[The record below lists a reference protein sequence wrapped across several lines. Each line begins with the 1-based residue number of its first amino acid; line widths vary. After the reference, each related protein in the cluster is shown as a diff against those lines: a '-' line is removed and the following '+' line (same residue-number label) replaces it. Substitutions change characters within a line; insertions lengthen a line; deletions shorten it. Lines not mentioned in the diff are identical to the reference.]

1 MKNRFCRMGKQLLGV
16 ACLLSTCGVT
26 YSCSDDYD
34 LDETKPSFLGQ
45 SIYDELN
52 ARGNFKTVIRLID
65 DLGYKDVMQK
75 TGSKTLFVANDESYN
90 QFFSSNSWGVNSYDQ
105 LSTNQK
111 RLLLNGSMLNNA
123 YVVEMLSTIQGPVK
137 NLCLRQ
143 LSALSATDSVPF
155 FKAEDLPHNL
165 NKSTS
170 EHQTSVFGTVTPIR
184 AILARVFI
192 WHWTKPR
199 L

>member
-65 DLGYKDVMQK
+65 DLDYKEVL
-75 TGSKTLFVANDESYN
+75 SKTYTNNTSFNSTYSI
-90 QFFSSNSWGVNSYDQ
+90 QFS
-105 LSTNQK
+105 
-111 RLLLNGSMLNNA
+111 
-123 YVVEMLSTIQGPVK
+123 
-137 NLCLRQ
+137 
-143 LSALSATDSVPF
+143 
-155 FKAEDLPHNL
+155 
-165 NKSTS
+165 
-170 EHQTSVFGTVTPIR
+170 IR
-184 AILARVFI
+184 YIFN
-192 WHWTKPR
+192 
-199 L
+199 

>member
-75 TGSKTLFVANDESYN
+75 QVVKPCLWQTMNLII
-90 QFFSSNSWGVNSYDQ
+90 SSSQV
-105 LSTNQK
+105 
-111 RLLLNGSMLNNA
+111 
-123 YVVEMLSTIQGPVK
+123 
-137 NLCLRQ
+137 
-143 LSALSATDSVPF
+143 
-155 FKAEDLPHNL
+155 
-165 NKSTS
+165 
-170 EHQTSVFGTVTPIR
+170 TVG
-184 AILARVFI
+184 A
-192 WHWTKPR
+192 
-199 L
+199 

>member
-90 QFFSSNSWGVNSYDQ
+90 QFFSSNSWEIG
-105 LSTNQK
+105 
-111 RLLLNGSMLNNA
+111 
-123 YVVEMLSTIQGPVK
+123 
-137 NLCLRQ
+137 
-143 LSALSATDSVPF
+143 
-155 FKAEDLPHNL
+155 
-165 NKSTS
+165 
-170 EHQTSVFGTVTPIR
+170 R
-184 AILARVFI
+184 AHV
-192 WHWTKPR
+192 
-199 L
+199 